1 MSVKGLVRKQDGKS
15 RIASKK
21 IGPPVPGISPCPGEN
36 RACDASI
43 VCKTLQHTKRDSFGV
58 PEITLE
64 NDVCIIVRL
73 GSKCLQNLSQ
83 TSILRKT
90 DRY

>member
-1 MSVKGLVRKQDGKS
+1 MVGKEARRQVKNRKQ
-15 RIASKK
+15 K

-58 PEITLE
+58 PEMTLE

-73 GSKCLQNLSQ
+73 QDTENND
-83 TSILRKT
+83 SIPI
-90 DRY
+90 